1 MIAEEI
7 EVSAATPNVS
17 VSLQIES
24 FQGGRWRKGGWGG
37 GEAGEEG
44 AVLAHYTRFLSDS
57 RGAKED

>member
-24 FQGGRWRKGGWGG
+24 FRGG
-37 GEAGEEG
+37 GVGREAGEAWEEG
-44 AVLAHYTRFLSDS
+44 AALAHYTRFLSDS
-57 RGAKED
+57 RGAKEDG